1 MNRLR
6 SLLSMRCML
15 PGYSFHPGHN
25 SRALGTVASL
35 MTIGSSMNGYSH
47 QEKPSKRS
55 KPFREPIS
63 RTKKLGR
70 EGKGGERKKVSF
82 CPLPLPQFSFF
93 FFCSRSSVR
102 ALTRAET
109 FVTQAKKNQ
118 FDNREKDLLAQ
129 SVVFFCATSKGL
141 TRFR

>member
-1 MNRLR
+1 
-6 SLLSMRCML
+6 ML

-70 EGKGGERKKVSF
+70 EGGGGERKKVSF
-82 CPLPLPQFSFF
+82 CPLPLPQFSFLF
-93 FFCSRSSVR
+93 FAPVPAF
-102 ALTRAET
+102 AH
-109 FVTQAKKNQ
+109 
-118 FDNREKDLLAQ
+118 
-129 SVVFFCATSKGL
+129 
-141 TRFR
+141 

>member
-70 EGKGGERKKVSF
+70 EGGGGEKEGFLLSPPPSSIF
-82 CPLPLPQFSFF
+82 LFI
-93 FFCSRSSVR
+93 FCSRSSVR

-109 FVTQAKKNQ
+109 FVTQAKKNR